1 MSWVETLR
9 AEARAE
15 FDHKGLP
22 TSSDEQWKY
31 TRVTSLEKQ
40 LFDTAPIEMITQNAI
55 VTPIRD
61 LLADD
66 SEILKKYLGKIAD
79 YRERIFDALNTAL
92 MQDGYFIYV
101 PAGKIINEPIELLFV
116 TTDENNN
123 KSSYIRNILV
133 MEEHSYATVIERY
146 QGEGRYLNNIVTEVS
161 LGGCAHLEHY
171 KLQQESLEAT
181 HIASMVVQQSHDS
194 CFVSYSVSLGGALVR
209 NDIATE
215 LIAENTECELNGL
228 YMVDNKQHV
237 DYHTLIDHIKPKG
250 KSRENYR
257 GIVNGRGRAVFNGKI
272 VVHPDAQKTDAQMTN
287 KNLLLSK
294 TGEIDTKPE
303 LQIDADDVK
312 CSHGATVGQLSEESL
327 FYLRSRGIAEAE
339 AKKMLTYAFAKEII
353 DKIKIESLRKEIKHA
368 L

>member
-1 MSWVETLR
+1 
-9 AEARAE
+9 
-15 FDHKGLP
+15 LP
-22 TSSDEQWKY
+22 IFNQGSNQEQWKY
-31 TRVTSLEKQ
+31 TRVSHLEKQ
-40 LFDTAPIEMITQNAI
+40 LFDTAPIDIVTTNAI
-55 VTPIRD
+55 VTPMRD
-61 LLADD
+61 LLESH
-66 SEILKKYLGKIAD
+66 SELLKKYLGKMAD
-79 YRERIFDALNTAL
+79 NRERVFDALNMAL
-92 MQDGYFIYV
+92 MQDGYFIYI

-123 KSSYIRNILV
+123 KSSYTRNIIV

-146 QGEGRYLNNIVTEVS
+146 QGEGRYFNNIVTEIS
-161 LGGCAHLEHY
+161 LGACAHLEHY

-181 HIASMVVQQSHDS
+181 HIASMVVQQSRDS
-194 CFVSYSVSLGGALVR
+194 RFFSHSVSLGGALVR
-209 NDIATE
+209 NDIAAE

-228 YMVDNKQHV
+228 YMADGKQHV

-257 GIVNGRGRAVFNGKI
+257 GIVDGKGRAVFNGKI
-272 VVHPDAQKTDAQMTN
+272 VVHPDAQKTDSQMSN

-312 CSHGATVGQLSEESL
+312 CSHGATVGQLSDEAL
-327 FYLRSRGIAEAE
+327 FYLCSRGIDAAE

-353 DKIKIESLRKEIKHA
+353 DKIKIESLRKEIENA
-368 L
+368 IG